1 MEQELE
7 AGPITPRGFTLLPI
21 GKMVERIH
29 ALLKKE
35 GMTEAELPKRR
46 EVKRWRNRL
55 ERLRE
60 IERAHDHQVADGF
73 EKRLRNLR
81 CSEALTIAATLGG
94 AACATLDR
102 QYGS

>member
-1 MEQELE
+1 MQEI
-7 AGPITPRGFTLLPI
+7 ANTSITPRGFMLLPI

-29 ALLKKE
+29 ARLKKE

-60 IERAHDHQVADGF
+60 IEAPMTTKWRTAS
-73 EKRLRNLR
+73 R
-81 CSEALTIAATLGG
+81 S
-94 AACATLDR
+94 ACATSGAPR
-102 QYGS
+102 R